1 MGSEREQSPLG
12 AFLPPGSPCARGK
25 RGRCCGVS
33 LHPSRLQQG
42 RGELPRHRGTG
53 LPRCSGRLGDSRQV
67 LAPGGCQEVSSGVLG
82 LLQAACPRAASP
94 GPPPGTSP
102 GSAGRGRQP
111 LSPRGSPPV
120 PATHPS
126 GTEGRKPDC
135 CLRLCFEHVSGFKS
149 MFNKGYLTSTE
160 HPESLCGCEAST
172 IGVSGARW
180 GQTLLHHPGTTPQSA
195 QVLQRSFPTS
205 SAPLRPQFP
214 GLLPAL
220 PAWLGRR
227 RHETQT
233 PQGKSRGWWLW
244 GGRGHG
250 QRDPPWRGRGRWGHR
265 EQGKGSRQ
273 GMGMGEANPKMLHGA
288 AQETP
293 RWAKGW
299 LPPSPRCLRRV
310 FLAGTCPAAE
320 RAAVKG

>member
-1 MGSEREQSPLG
+1 MLG
-12 AFLPPGSPCARGK
+12 EVGGQQAGPG
-25 RGRCCGVS
+25 
-33 LHPSRLQQG
+33 
-42 RGELPRHRGTG
+42 
-53 LPRCSGRLGDSRQV
+53 
-67 LAPGGCQEVSSGVLG
+67 PGGVPGGEQRGAG
-82 LLQAACPRAASP
+82 AAASRVSP
-94 GPPPGTSP
+94 SCVPRTPPGTSP

-149 MFNKGYLTSTE
+149 MFNKGYLTSTK

-172 IGVSGARW
+172 IGVFGARW

-233 PQGKSRGWWLW
+233 PQGKSPGWWLW

-273 GMGMGEANPKMLHGA
+273 GMGEANPKMLHGA

-310 FLAGTCPAAE
+310 FFAGTCPAAE